1 MENKLKNSLSTNKTL
16 LLISLLVILSGTFA
30 CVLGE
35 IMIPVIVG
43 LLAALYLFD
52 KKHTFSIVV
61 SLVVIV
67 LNVAAMILTLTVSIF
82 APASIILSTILCSA
96 YKGSQ
101 SKADTAYIMM
111 VISTAFSLVSYLL
124 FAMIE
129 QGSFTINA
137 AIEYYT
143 ILVHELRD
151 IFVRAFMDLYASSG
165 MDVAGETV
173 VALFNAQ
180 INMIISY
187 LLIGGFIITGLS
199 MKLFGSI
206 VGKCSEDN
214 TKIQNWRFSATRIYA
229 YFYVAL
235 ILASLFTTSTDSIF
249 AISVLN
255 LYNIFLVV
263 FAYIGYKVML
273 KIIGRKM
280 RPVYATI
287 ILIVVI
293 ILFSSIAAQILAAL
307 GVLFILRRN
316 TPKPE
321 QN

>member
-1 MENKLKNSLSTNKTL
+1 
-16 LLISLLVILSGTFA
+16 
-30 CVLGE
+30 
-35 IMIPVIVG
+35 
-43 LLAALYLFD
+43 
-52 KKHTFSIVV
+52 
-61 SLVVIV
+61 
-67 LNVAAMILTLTVSIF
+67 
-82 APASIILSTILCSA
+82 
-96 YKGSQ
+96 
-101 SKADTAYIMM
+101 
-111 VISTAFSLVSYLL
+111 
-124 FAMIE
+124 
-129 QGSFTINA
+129 
-137 AIEYYT
+137 
-143 ILVHELRD
+143 
-151 IFVRAFMDLYASSG
+151 MDLYASSG

-273 KIIGRKM
+273 EIIGRKM